1 MNSCISLENDCSRS
15 KSEEKSST
23 LHDALYGAKA
33 GIIVNTPAPASLQ
46 SGLFRSLVT
55 LIGHEEVWKIFD
67 RIMDAPLPYVQRHES
82 TNLLRLPGALNSSSY
97 SSFQHAPAHLHFFC
111 TIMASKSARSLSSAS
126 ISAMIGLKYGL
137 SSSGLV
143 CSLAGS
149 S

>member
-1 MNSCISLENDCSRS
+1 MLELLKLMNIMVWSYKISDGSCPRRWFKVFVRIIMHHFHMYKCL
-15 KSEEKSST
+15 
-23 LHDALYGAKA
+23 KA
-33 GIIVNTPAPASLQ
+33 RIC
-46 SGLFRSLVT
+46 SGLL
-55 LIGHEEVWKIFD
+55 
-67 RIMDAPLPYVQRHES
+67 APS
-82 TNLLRLPGALNSSSY
+82 NSSFY
-97 SSFQHAPAHLHFFC
+97 PSFLHAPVLFYFFC